1 MKGRCREGA
10 VVLRAEV
17 SQGSR
22 EGKRQEGAERGS
34 GEGGVLGRES
44 GKGPPAMENCLH
56 TRARLTLGS
65 DIWRQEGPWRDL
77 KTGDGGDR
85 EGVPWERDSGRAL
98 SRPFREVGGAGSQSR
113 HRSKEGEMQ
122 RDSKERPRWSGR
134 DGPAATGR
142 WGQPGQ
148 SGPSERH
155 LGCYVSDCALGP
167 LWA

>member
-22 EGKRQEGAERGS
+22 EGKRQEGAKRGS
-34 GEGGVLGRES
+34 GEGEALGRER

-77 KTGDGGDR
+77 KTGVEGTEKGSLGREILEEHFPGHSERWGERGASLDTEAKRVRCRETARRDPDGAGETGLQPR
-85 EGVPWERDSGRAL
+85 G
-98 SRPFREVGGAGSQSR
+98 GGANQAR
-113 HRSKEGEMQ
+113 
-122 RDSKERPRWSGR
+122 
-134 DGPAATGR
+134 AALLKGT
-142 WGQPGQ
+142 
-148 SGPSERH
+148 
-155 LGCYVSDCALGP
+155 
-167 LWA
+167 